1 MEKKREDY
9 LKEAGTKPGNY
20 ESKYDPQI
28 EQMAQDLVDRK
39 PFTYDFNADPLYQQY
54 RDQYTQAGQQA
65 MLDTMGNAASLSGGY
80 GNSYAATAG
89 NQAYGQYMTQL
100 NNVIP
105 QLYDAA
111 YNRYTNEENTLR
123 NNLAM
128 LQGLDD
134 TAYGR
139 WMDQNNLYWQGMNFY
154 NSNFENDRSYQLSQ
168 DQFDHTKDMDTKNYN
183 LDVDRLNHDIDMDN
197 KNYTLES
204 NKLTYEK
211 ERDALN
217 RQDAQAAAT
226 AQAQAQIEQDRK
238 DTWDW
243 SVDFLKGVEE
253 RGASKEDLAT
263 TIEGLGLDEEMTTLL
278 LEQFTA
284 YDAWYDI
291 YGKGEDS
298 KKKNKVKPDKKESDD
313 NAVNSTT
320 ATTEKQNTS
329 KGTAVV
335 GTTTTG
341 TTATGTITTGTT
353 AKKRK

>member
-9 LKEAGTKPGNY
+9 LKEAGTKPEDY
-20 ESKYDPQI
+20 QSEFDPQI
-28 EQMAQDLVDRK
+28 QQMAQDLVDRK

-168 DQFDHTKDMDTKNYN
+168 DQFDHTKDMDIKNYT
-183 LDVDRLNHDIDMDN
+183 LDEKRLNHDMDMDI
-197 KNYTLES
+197 KNYTLDS
-204 NKLTYEK
+204 NKFTYQQGQ
-211 ERDALN
+211 DALN
-217 RQDAQAAAT
+217 RQAASEQATAQAAA
-226 AQAQAQIEQDRK
+226 QQMEGYYDYMDRVR
-238 DTWDW
+238 D
-243 SVDFLKGVEE
+243 S
-253 RGASKEDLAT
+253 GASKEKLAT
-263 TIEGLGLDEEMTTLL
+263 VIEGLGLSPEDTVSLL
-278 LEQFTA
+278 NAYDA
-284 YDAWYDI
+284 YDAWYNVYGGGEEEEKEEEKSKKSDSKNKK
-291 YGKGEDS
+291 YSGGGGSFNGKGAS
-298 KKKNKVKPDKKESDD
+298 GSF
-313 NAVNSTT
+313 
-320 ATTEKQNTS
+320 
-329 KGTAVV
+329 
-335 GTTTTG
+335 
-341 TTATGTITTGTT
+341 
-353 AKKRK
+353 

>member
-1 MEKKREDY
+1 MDKKREDY
-9 LKEAGTKPGNY
+9 LKEAGTKPEDY
-20 ESKYDPQI
+20 QSEFDPQI
-28 EQMAQDLVDRK
+28 QQMAQDLVDRK

-154 NSNFENDRSYQLSQ
+154 NSNFENDRNYQLSQ
-168 DQFDHTKDMDTKNYN
+168 DQFDYQKEQ
-183 LDVDRLNHDIDMDN
+183 DIIDN
-197 KNYTLES
+197 TFRQDQFDYQQGQ
-204 NKLTYEK
+204 
-211 ERDALN
+211 DALN

-291 YGKGEDS
+291 YGKGEDD

-313 NAVNSTT
+313 NTVNSTT

-329 KGTAVV
+329 KGTAAI

>member
-9 LKEAGTKPGNY
+9 LKEAGTKPGDY

-139 WMDQNNLYWQGMNFY
+139 WMDRNNLYLSNRDFY
-154 NSNFENDRSYQLSQ
+154 NSNFENDRSYQLSK
-168 DQFDHTKDMDTKNYN
+168 DQFDQAVTEFDETHQLDEDKLQYQKDR
-183 LDVDRLNHDIDMDN
+183 DVIL
-197 KNYTLES
+197 
-204 NKLTYEK
+204 
-211 ERDALN
+211 
-217 RQDAQAAAT
+217 DAQW
-226 AQAQAQIEQDRK
+226 R
-238 DTWDW
+238 
-243 SVDFLKGVEE
+243 
-253 RGASKEDLAT
+253 
-263 TIEGLGLDEEMTTLL
+263 EEMDEAKEVNEDAQKNWEEEFKWRKTL
-278 LEQFTA
+278 
-284 YDAWYDI
+284 
-291 YGKGEDS
+291 
-298 KKKNKVKPDKKESDD
+298 
-313 NAVNSTT
+313 
-320 ATTEKQNTS
+320 
-329 KGTAVV
+329 
-335 GTTTTG
+335 
-341 TTATGTITTGTT
+341 
-353 AKKRK
+353 

>member
-9 LKEAGTKPGNY
+9 LKEAGTKPGDY

-154 NSNFENDRSYQLSQ
+154 NSNFENDRSYQLSK

-226 AQAQAQIEQDRK
+226 AQAAAQQAQAAAAKYDVSSVPSSVTKKLDSLNSDADIESYIERLVDSNVITPEQGVALSGIYASG
-238 DTWDW
+238 DTGGTGD
-243 SVDFLKGVEE
+243 DG
-253 RGASKEDLAT
+253 
-263 TIEGLGLDEEMTTLL
+263 
-278 LEQFTA
+278 
-284 YDAWYDI
+284 
-291 YGKGEDS
+291 
-298 KKKNKVKPDKKESDD
+298 KKKNKVTTREEVVAAIGYTGVMNESQFYVHKAND
-313 NAVNSTT
+313 NDGDLADYDTYYEYLNGIM
-320 ATTEKQNTS
+320 EKY
-329 KGTAVV
+329 G
-335 GTTTTG
+335 
-341 TTATGTITTGTT
+341 
-353 AKKRK
+353 

>member
-1 MEKKREDY
+1 MDKKREDY
-9 LKEAGTKPGNY
+9 LKEAGTKPEDY
-20 ESKYDPQI
+20 QSEFDPQI
-28 EQMAQDLVDRK
+28 QQMAQDLVDRK

-154 NSNFENDRSYQLSQ
+154 NSNFENDRNYQLSQ
-168 DQFDHTKDMDTKNYN
+168 DQFDYQKEQ
-183 LDVDRLNHDIDMDN
+183 DIIDN
-197 KNYTLES
+197 TF
-204 NKLTYEK
+204 
-211 ERDALN
+211 
-217 RQDAQAAAT
+217 RQDQFDY
-226 AQAQAQIEQDRK
+226 QKEQDIIDNTFRQ
-238 DTWDW
+238 D
-243 SVDFLKGVEE
+243 
-253 RGASKEDLAT
+253 
-263 TIEGLGLDEEMTTLL
+263 
-278 LEQFTA
+278 QFD
-284 YDAWYDI
+284 Y
-291 YGKGEDS
+291 
-298 KKKNKVKPDKKESDD
+298 
-313 NAVNSTT
+313 
-320 ATTEKQNTS
+320 
-329 KGTAVV
+329 
-335 GTTTTG
+335 
-341 TTATGTITTGTT
+341 
-353 AKKRK
+353 